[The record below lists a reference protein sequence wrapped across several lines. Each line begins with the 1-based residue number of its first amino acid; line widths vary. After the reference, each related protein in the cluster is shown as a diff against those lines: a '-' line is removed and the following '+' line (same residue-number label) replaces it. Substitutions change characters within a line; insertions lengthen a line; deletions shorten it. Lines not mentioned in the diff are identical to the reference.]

1 MSSPNENNLPF
12 SKSNTLKPK
21 PDKSVET
28 FNLSDYKACNRC
40 TYFQYGDIAIEQNAY
55 CCEICD
61 PNKMEY
67 ICEECF
73 NTCHKACRNEEEET
87 SNIMTQ
93 AKRKFFCECGLKKH
107 QIEKQKDQ
115 ELIKAC
121 LFGEIDGNMGID
133 IKCYCK
139 TCKIYICYI
148 CSKECH
154 KSKNGCELQKGKLKY
169 YNYQKDIQM
178 ENVCECKAPRHSNK
192 TSMIR
197 LINKFIDKE
206 EYGDTQHIWR
216 LQLFNNFCMTQIFS
230 SIFFESQS
238 MINNFTPSS
247 IIKRD
252 YFNLCDKFV
261 RLGKLILKSQK
272 YFYFRSDYVH
282 LISYQNIINVITSFK
297 SGQYEKFGNYIC
309 SLCFFFYFIHL
320 KRDFQ
325 NIKGLCIIDFFIS
338 DPLDRL
344 FYRKL
349 LHSKNIYTN
358 QIYEKY
364 YDEKLKNFK
373 IGEICNQL
381 LEVLDNAINDF
392 T

>member
-1 MSSPNENNLPF
+1 MSNLNEINNN
-12 SKSNTLKPK
+12 KNNNTNTKNK
-21 PDKSVET
+21 VQEKINET
-28 FNLSDYKACNRC
+28 FNLYEYKSKNKC
-40 TYFQYGDIAIEQNAY
+40 TYFLYGDIAIEQNAY

-61 PNKMEY
+61 PNKTEL

-73 NTCHKACRNEEEET
+73 NTCHKNCRNDEEENST
-87 SNIMTQ
+87 NIIGV
-93 AKRKFFCECGLKKH
+93 KRKFFCECGLKKH
-107 QIEKQKDQ
+107 EIEKQKDQ

-216 LQLFNNFCMTQIFS
+216 LQLFNNF
-230 SIFFESQS
+230 
-238 MINNFTPSS
+238 TPSS
-247 IIKRD
+247 IMRRD
-252 YFNLCDKFV
+252 YLNLCDKFV

-272 YFYFRSDYVH
+272 YFYFKANYVR

-297 SGQYEKFGNYIC
+297 PGQYEKFGNYIM
-309 SLCFFFYFIHL
+309 Y
-320 KRDFQ
+320 
-325 NIKGLCIIDFFIS
+325 N
-338 DPLDRL
+338 
-344 FYRKL
+344 
-349 LHSKNIYTN
+349 
-358 QIYEKY
+358 
-364 YDEKLKNFK
+364 
-373 IGEICNQL
+373 
-381 LEVLDNAINDF
+381 
-392 T
+392 